1 MRRLLKILFGIVVV
15 FIIIGLAGLAVPP
28 VRERVFWHA
37 DQWRIRLQYALR
49 PPEKEI
55 FIPQEQP
62 RITPTSQYAGEETAP
77 DPSATPLPTATS
89 QPEVALDTPVP
100 TPTSRVLPASV
111 RLDGIKYFDQHGLWN
126 YCAPANLA
134 MALSFWGWN
143 GDRTDV
149 GEWVKPFEKD
159 KNVMPYELADYVR
172 EQTQLSVIQRYGGT
186 LETLK
191 TLISSGFPVLIEKGA
206 YMTDLSGKVSWMGH
220 YAVVNGYDDAKG
232 EFLTQDSYYE
242 ANYPIPYQEL
252 ESQWRAFNFVFLVIY
267 PPERENEVLELLGP
281 LADEEQALRQALAR
295 ASDELYRLDGIDQFF
310 AWFNRGTS
318 MVGLKDFLGASA
330 AYDEAFGLYPSLP
343 EDQRPWRMLWYQT
356 GPYFAYY
363 YTGRYADLEALAT
376 QTIESAS
383 EPYLEESFYWR
394 AKAREALGDIEGA
407 IEDLKTSLEY
417 HPNFNPSVA
426 ALQNLGVTP

>member
-1 MRRLLKILFGIVVV
+1 MRRYFKVFLGIVLSLFVL
-15 FIIIGLAGLAVPP
+15 GLVAFAIPP
-28 VRERVFWHA
+28 VRERVLWHA

-62 RITPTSQYAGEETAP
+62 QLTPTAGTSSPEEN
-77 DPSATPLPTATS
+77 PLPSPTVLSTVTLS
-89 QPEVALDTPVP
+89 PETPINLP
-100 TPTSRVLPASV
+100 TPTPTPRPLPASA

-134 MALSFWGWN
+134 MALSFWGWQ

-149 GEWVKPFEKD
+149 GKWVKPFDKD

-172 EQTQLSVIQRYGGT
+172 EQTPLSVLQRSGGT

-191 TLISSGFPVLIEKGA
+191 TLIAGGFPVLIEKGA

-220 YAVVNGYDDAKG
+220 YAVVNGYDDAKR

-242 ANYPIPYQEL
+242 ANYPISYEDL

-267 PPERENEVLELLGP
+267 PPERESEVLDLLGP
-281 LADEEQALRQALAR
+281 LADEEQAFRQALAR
-295 ASDELYRLDGIDQFF
+295 ASDELYRLEGVDQFF

-330 AYDEAFGLYPSLP
+330 AYDEAFRLYPSLP
-343 EDQRPWRMLWYQT
+343 EARRPWRMLWYQT

-394 AKAREALGDIEGA
+394 GKAREALGNTEGA
-407 IEDLKTSLEY
+407 IQDLKTSLQY
-417 HPNFNPSVA
+417 HPNFNPSMA
-426 ALQNLGVTP
+426 ALLNLGVTP